1 MSVIVTVSNE
11 ANLKKVKDFLGAKD
25 ENEAIDFAI
34 EKILREFEMKEQT
47 EETEE
52 AEEEID
58 IDVHQLN
65 RIPPK
70 RTYEIEAEFV
80 IVGRGMPLK
89 YDLSDYDFTEYENE
103 D

>member
-1 MSVIVTVSNE
+1 MSVVVTVSNE

-34 EKILREFEMKEQT
+34 EKILREFEMKEQN
-47 EETEE
+47 
-52 AEEEID
+52 EEEID